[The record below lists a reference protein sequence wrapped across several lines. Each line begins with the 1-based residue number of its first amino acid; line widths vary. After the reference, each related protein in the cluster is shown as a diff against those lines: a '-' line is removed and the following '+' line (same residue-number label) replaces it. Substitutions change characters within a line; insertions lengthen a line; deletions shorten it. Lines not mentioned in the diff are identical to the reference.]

1 MLVPHRDRQSKG
13 YRPLVNEEDE
23 PGEGTRDSPTP
34 RSIGRSPHKEG
45 RTAHFDPSSMDHM
58 KGWFIPGGRVTH
70 GIRHSLI
77 SYWQKRKSTT
87 PAPTYTKLKDTSSES
102 SSDDDE
108 DDEGRLICTNKSNP
122 SKFKSGVIHTSTPT
136 ATADPSSV
144 NPIPQMP
151 SIQSASGVK
160 DEAGRSLEGESIN
173 RNTFA
178 SVSEL
183 TVSAQPSSEFHS
195 AEGES
200 DSLTQF
206 KKYTIFQD
214 HMYDKLCF
222 RPYTFMKAPSSSE
235 LLDVHSG
242 DQSRWAYD
250 LAVMYNR
257 QFNEGSPESVELGAV
272 VREFSNELI
281 DVMSSGSSITPQT
294 VGPTGSKQEP
304 HNGDIEGS
312 EDLTKSHVIKHSQD
326 DELSTA
332 CKPSPVVLP
341 KSASPTETNSDPNA
355 NPCVVL
361 PVISSVSPKHRSMRS
376 SSSDEDSVSSSCNL
390 LQSDRRPSDVGAN
403 SEDEDSHHTLQGPQP
418 SDMLL

>member
-1 MLVPHRDRQSKG
+1 MRRMTLGRVPGTAPPLGQYRGVLIKKG
-13 YRPLVNEEDE
+13 GQL
-23 PGEGTRDSPTP
+23 
-34 RSIGRSPHKEG
+34 
-45 RTAHFDPSSMDHM
+45 HFDPSSVEHM

-102 SSDDDE
+102 SSDDGE
-108 DDEGRLICTNKSNP
+108 DGEDGEGRPVCTSKSNP
-122 SKFKSGVIHTSTPT
+122 SQFKSGVIHTSTPT

-144 NPIPQMP
+144 DPIPQMP

-160 DEAGRSLEGESIN
+160 DEAGCSLEGENIN

-195 AEGES
+195 AEEES

-214 HMYDKLCF
+214 HMYDKLYF
-222 RPYTFMKAPSSSE
+222 HPYSFMKVHSNSE

-257 QFNEGSPESVELGAV
+257 QFNEGSPESAELGAV

-294 VGPTGSKQEP
+294 VGPTGGKQEP
-304 HNGDIEGS
+304 HDGDVEGS
-312 EDLTKSHVIKHSQD
+312 KDLTKSHISKHSQD
-326 DELSTA
+326 EELSTA
-332 CKPSPVVLP
+332 CTPSPVVLP
-341 KSASPTETNSDPNA
+341 KSASEMETNSDPNA
-355 NPCVVL
+355 YPCVVL
-361 PVISSVSPKHRSMRS
+361 PVISSVSPKHHSMQS

-390 LQSDRRPSDVGAN
+390 LQSVHHPSGVGAN
-403 SEDEDSHHTLQGPQP
+403 SEDECDSHHTLQGPP
-418 SDMLL
+418 SSDMLL